1 MKVKIVSQ
9 NQRVQITSE
18 IHKDKKYSTSK
29 GTLFRFFTIL
39 EAKIGRFFFQFYY
52 SHMNPVNRFATHA
65 S

>member
-18 IHKDKKYSTSK
+18 IHKDTKYSTNK

-39 EAKIGRFFFQFYY
+39 EGFFEFYY
-52 SHMNPVNRFATHA
+52 SHMNPINRFVTQQIRQG
-65 S
+65 